1 LSQVLNNNKHVE
13 EFLFKT
19 PLVDI
24 FHTRKK
30 HSHLALKKLKVSSKL
45 TGSTKKEKEFFS
57 QQKSLSRLRSC
68 VKLRMVALH
77 AYIVF
82 NF

>member
-19 PLVDI
+19 PLVDT

-45 TGSTKKEKEFFS
+45 IRKYKKRKGIFFSTKISLTFEKLRKAQNGGSTCIHSF
-57 QQKSLSRLRSC
+57 
-68 VKLRMVALH
+68 
-77 AYIVF
+77 
-82 NF
+82 